1 MSEKE
6 LVKILI
12 KPKLQL
18 FETQENDTKDGMA
31 DQK

>member
-6 LVKILI
+6 PVKILI

-18 FETQENDTKDGMA
+18 LITQENDTKDGMA
-31 DQK
+31 DQQ